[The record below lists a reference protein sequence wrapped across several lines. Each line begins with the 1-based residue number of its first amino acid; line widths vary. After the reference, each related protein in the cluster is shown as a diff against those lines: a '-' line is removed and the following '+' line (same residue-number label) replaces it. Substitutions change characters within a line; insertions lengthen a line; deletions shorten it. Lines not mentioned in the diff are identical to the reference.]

1 MKVSA
6 KLNYIRI
13 SPRKVRI
20 MVSLIKGLG
29 SHEAVSQLE
38 RTVKRSSVPLK
49 KLLQSAMHNGEN
61 NFGIDKDNMYV
72 HEVKVGEGPTLKR
85 WMPRAFGRAAQ
96 IRKRTS
102 KIEIILDEIIEGAGR
117 KTKEQMEEEKKKRM
131 AEKEKRE
138 QALRREQEQ
147 AQKES
152 KQSISGALDKKK
164 EERELK
170 KDQNTSGK
178 KSWVSRVFRRKS
190 M

>member
-20 MVSLIKGLG
+20 MTSLIKGLDG
-29 SHEAVSQLE
+29 REAVSQLE
-38 RTVKRSSVPLK
+38 RTVKRSSVPLR

-102 KIEIILDEIIEGAGR
+102 KIEIILEERIEGRGR

-138 QALRREQEQ
+138 QALKKEREQ
-147 AQKES
+147 AKKES
-152 KQSISGALDKKK
+152 KQSVSGILDKKK
-164 EERELK
+164 EESESK
-170 KDQNTSGK
+170 KSQKTSGK
-178 KSWVSRVFRRKS
+178 KSWVNKFFRRKS